1 MYWRYCDRINISCG
15 EIPFLVFLSDVIIK
29 WNSALNEMF
38 LGCSACHS
46 FPRLL
51 HCSVVPFVQQQQF
64 NSRIALFHIGSSG
77 MCGKLRSSA
86 VGHALLL
93 LVDSSKSVYL
103 AGLNTC
109 GWMWLCC
116 GKLGRVFIKLCP
128 AGNLFSF
135 WKYDRTVLLHAARL
149 SIVLAFWR
157 EMKPTPKVLG
167 RVNCQKRDFPTGY
180 YQLITS
186 CLGWRSSGA
195 EEHMPCIFKHFPSHA
210 FGMCSAERKIKLE
223 SCRCRW

>member
-51 HCSVVPFVQQQQF
+51 HYSLVPFVQQQQF
-64 NSRIALFHIGSSG
+64 NGRIALFHTGSSG

-109 GWMWLCC
+109 GWLWLCC

-149 SIVLAFWR
+149 YCPGFLKRNEANSQSSWQSKLSKKGLSNGILPTDHQLPGVEVLR
-157 EMKPTPKVLG
+157 G
-167 RVNCQKRDFPTGY
+167 R
-180 YQLITS
+180 
-186 CLGWRSSGA
+186 GA
-195 EEHMPCIFKHFPSHA
+195 HA
-210 FGMCSAERKIKLE
+210 LYF
-223 SCRCRW
+223 